1 MTASRPERRP
11 RGTNP
16 DAGEADAHETAILTI
31 DLDALA
37 ANYRRLRDLAGAA
50 ECAAVVKAD
59 AYGIGMA
66 VAAPVLWGAGC
77 KTFFVATLAE
87 ARALRALLPDAVIYV
102 FFGLLPGTAAMF
114 RAHDL
119 RPVLNSAEEIGEWAA
134 YSASVGEKLP
144 CAVHVDSGM
153 NRLGLAADEVEA
165 VASARDLWAA
175 MTLSLVMSHLAC
187 ADDPTHPKSD
197 AQLQAFDRL
206 RALLPE
212 ALASL
217 ANSAG
222 ILLGRS
228 YAYDLVRP
236 GIALYGGHPRRQG
249 PNPFQPVVH
258 LKGRILQVRNV
269 APGETVGYGA
279 TRTLKRASRVAT
291 VAVGYADGFFR
302 ALSNRDGA
310 DSFVVYIGAHAAPVL
325 GRVSMDLI
333 SVDVTGVPED
343 ISQRGAWVELI
354 GPNVTA
360 QEFAA
365 RAGTIDYEVLTNL
378 GRRALRRYIGG

>member
-11 RGTNP
+11 RGANP

-66 VAAPVLWGAGC
+66 VAAPVLWRAGC

-153 NRLGLAADEVEA
+153 NRLGLSAHEVEA
-165 VASARDLWAA
+165 VARARDLWTA

-310 DSFVVYIGAHAAPVL
+310 DGFVVYIGAHAAPVL

-354 GPNVTA
+354 GPNITA

-365 RAGTIDYEVLTNL
+365 QAGTIDYEVLTNL
-378 GRRALRRYIGG
+378 GHRALRRYIGG